1 MRRGRD
7 SGAPV
12 GDRASQTLH
21 LSDGRRLGYAE
32 LGDPTGA
39 PFFFLHGA
47 PGSRRILRARDE
59 IEGVRFVCPD
69 RPGYGLSSPQCGR
82 TILTF
87 ARDVLELADAIGAD
101 RFVVAGTSGGCPYAA
116 AVAWLAPHRVQAL
129 GLCASLAPLDASSAQ
144 GSDADMTPF
153 RKFAAWAI
161 RKRPGLADPLA
172 LFEAWRVDA
181 TVRAGVDRLV
191 EELASR
197 SPESDRKLLAE
208 PDTFASYV
216 DSYRE
221 AWRQGFRW
229 YAQDLALLVKPWGF
243 RLGDI
248 RVPTFLWHGDAD
260 RVTPLYMGLYVAEQI
275 RGCRAK
281 ILPGEGHLLR
291 LAHWREITDTLVGCA
306 RGA

>member
-1 MRRGRD
+1 MRRRRD
-7 SGAPV
+7 SSDPV
-12 GDRASQTLH
+12 GDRSSLTMR

-32 LGDPTGA
+32 LGDPAGT

-47 PGSRRILRARDE
+47 PGSRRILRARDAV
-59 IEGVRFVCPD
+59 EGVRFVCPE
-69 RPGYGLSSPQCGR
+69 RPGYGLSSPHRGR

-87 ARDVLELADAIGAD
+87 ARDVLELADAIGAE

-129 GLCASLAPLDASSAQ
+129 GLCATLAPLAARSAEGNDAE
-144 GSDADMTPF
+144 MTGF
-153 RKFAAWAI
+153 RRLAAWTI

-172 LFEAWRVDA
+172 LIEAWRVDA
-181 TVRAGVDRLV
+181 TVRVGVDRLV
-191 EELASR
+191 AELASR
-197 SPESDRKLLAE
+197 SPESDRRLLAE
-208 PDTFASYV
+208 PDTYASYV

-221 AWRQGFRW
+221 AWRQGYRW

-243 RLGDI
+243 RLADV

-260 RVTPLYMGLYVAEQI
+260 RVTPLYMGLHVAEQI
-275 RGCRAK
+275 PGCRAK

-291 LAHWREITDTLVGCA
+291 LARWQEIVATLVGSE

>member
-1 MRRGRD
+1 MKRGRG
-7 SGAPV
+7 SIELG
-12 GDRASQTLH
+12 GDRSSLTLR
-21 LSDGRRLGYAE
+21 LTDGRRLGWAE
-32 LGDPTGA
+32 LGDPAGA

-47 PGSRRILRARDE
+47 PGSRRILRARDAV
-59 IEGVRFVCPD
+59 EGVRFICPD
-69 RPGYGLSSPQCGR
+69 RPGYGLSSPHRGR
-82 TILTF
+82 TLLTF
-87 ARDVLELADAIGAD
+87 ARDLLELADALGVE

-116 AVAWLAPHRVQAL
+116 ALAWLAPHRVQAL
-129 GLCASLAPLDASSAQ
+129 GLCASLAPLDSAAAS
-144 GSDADMTPF
+144 GSDAAMTPF
-153 RKFAAWAI
+153 RRFAAWVI

-172 LFEAWRVDA
+172 LLEANRVDA

-191 EELASR
+191 AELASR
-197 SPESDRKLLAE
+197 SPESDRRLLAE

-221 AWRQGFRW
+221 AWRQGYRW

-243 RLGDI
+243 RLADV
-248 RVPTFLWHGDAD
+248 RVPSFLWHGDAD
-260 RVTPLYMGLYVAEQI
+260 RVTPLYMGVYVAEQI

-291 LAHWREITDTLVGCA
+291 LAHWPEIVATLVGSA